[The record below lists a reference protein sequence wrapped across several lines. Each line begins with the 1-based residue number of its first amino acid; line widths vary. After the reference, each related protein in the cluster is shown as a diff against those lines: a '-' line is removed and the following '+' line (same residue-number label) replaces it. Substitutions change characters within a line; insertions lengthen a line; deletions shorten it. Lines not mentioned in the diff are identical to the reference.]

1 MRISPVLALC
11 AGLLLAIAAYGVRYE
26 PPPRGRLIL
35 DAVLDSA
42 AAGYQLPL
50 RLPRSG
56 RYYAEILLEAGAA
69 PAAPVELDLTFVF
82 HRRERVVAARTV
94 HVSVRP
100 EAPAQTLFWLEVP
113 RDLPENKRL
122 TLDITRVGA
131 GPAAGV
137 LRFQFTRKA
146 ELLPLP
152 PR

>member
-1 MRISPVLALC
+1 MRISPVVVLC
-11 AGLLLAIAAYGVRYE
+11 AGLLLAIAAHGVRYE

-35 DAVLDSA
+35 DTVLDPA
-42 AAGYQLPL
+42 ASSYSLPL

-69 PAAPVELDLTFVF
+69 RAAPVALDLAFTF
-82 HRRERVVAARTV
+82 RRGERVLVVREV
-94 HVSVRP
+94 HVSVHAQ
-100 EAPAQTLFWLEVP
+100 APTQTLFWLEVP
-113 RDLPENKRL
+113 RDLPEHKRL
-122 TLDITRVGA
+122 ALDITRA
-131 GPAAGV
+131 GVAPIEGV